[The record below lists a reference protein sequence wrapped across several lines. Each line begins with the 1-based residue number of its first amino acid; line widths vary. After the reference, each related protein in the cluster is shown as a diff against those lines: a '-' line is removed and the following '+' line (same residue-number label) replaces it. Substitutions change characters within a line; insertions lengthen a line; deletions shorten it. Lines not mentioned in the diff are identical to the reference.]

1 MTDNTRSMTEIVA
14 KYLRKYPDFLIRHPE
29 VLQAVKLPHESGAAV
44 SLIEKQV
51 EQLREQN
58 RSLTRQLN
66 QLVRVATDNEQ
77 LMSRLHNLTL
87 ELMVLSNLGTFFE
100 RLSQA
105 LMNEFNADI
114 LNISLFDRE
123 IKCDQDTPVFTIHRD
138 DHDVQQF
145 QSNLD
150 RGETTC
156 GRLSRTKLEFLFSS
170 RAQWVQSTAFV
181 PLGSEGFLAI
191 GSSDPAR
198 FYPGMG
204 TLFLD
209 LLARVIGSRLALAEP
224 QDIRRSA

>member
-1 MTDNTRSMTEIVA
+1 MTDKTRAMTEIVA
-14 KYLRKYPDFLIRHPE
+14 KYLRKYPDFLVKHPE
-29 VLQAVKLPHESGAAV
+29 VLQAVRLPHESGAAV
-44 SLIEKQV
+44 SLIERQV
-51 EQLREQN
+51 EQLRDQN

-66 QLVRVATDNEQ
+66 QLVRVATDNEH
-77 LMSRLHNLTL
+77 LMSRLHHLTL
-87 ELMVLSNLGTFFE
+87 ELMVISDLSQFFE

-105 LMNEFNADI
+105 LMSEFNADI
-114 LNISLFDRE
+114 LNISLFDHQVE
-123 IKCDQDTPVFTIHRD
+123 CSKDIPVFTVHRD
-138 DHDVQQF
+138 DHEVQLF

-156 GRLSRTKLEFLFSS
+156 GRLSRAKLEFLFSS

-181 PLGSEGFLAI
+181 PLGSDGFLAI

-209 LLARVIGSRLALAEP
+209 LLARVITSRVALTEP
-224 QDIRRSA
+224 QAIRRSA